1 MQFLLEHKNFFL
13 SHDLSHLP
21 TSFIERIGE
30 LSKGTL
36 VSHFNIVLEHIKK
49 VILEGRD
56 YVWLIADQ
64 PIIPTPALGGAF
76 SSRSLPVKLILKEGY
91 DLTTFKE
98 ARSVLPEKFQIGTLG
113 EVKIGMAINEKLAG
127 LCFPSL
133 DGRIDFGVGFAGS
146 DLSFRTWCSDLFD
159 YYWARS
165 SASSFF

>member
-21 TSFIERIGE
+21 TSFVERIGE

-49 VILEGRD
+49 VILEGRK

-64 PIIPTPALGGAF
+64 PIIPTPQLGGAF
-76 SSRSLPVKLILKEGY
+76 SSRSLPVKLILEEGY
-91 DLTTFKE
+91 DLSVFKD

-127 LCFPSL
+127 LCLPSS
-133 DGRIDFGVGFAGS
+133 DGKIDFGVGFVGS
-146 DLSFRTWCSDLFD
+146 DPSFRTWCFDLFD
-159 YYWARS
+159 YYWTRS
-165 SASSFF
+165 SENSRY